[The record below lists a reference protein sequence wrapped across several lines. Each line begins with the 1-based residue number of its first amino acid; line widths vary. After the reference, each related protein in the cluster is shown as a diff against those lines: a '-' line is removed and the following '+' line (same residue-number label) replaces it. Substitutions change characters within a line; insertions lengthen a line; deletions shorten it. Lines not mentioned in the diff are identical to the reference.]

1 MSRHVTARQMEHL
14 EEVNQVFQG
23 EEVVVVV
30 QLAEEDMGDMERVIS
45 RYRAMQKC

>member
-1 MSRHVTARQMEHL
+1 MEHL

-30 QLAEEDMGDMERVIS
+30 QLAEEDTGDMERVI
-45 RYRAMQKC
+45 RRNRAMQKC

>member
-1 MSRHVTARQMEHL
+1 MEHL

-30 QLAEEDMGDMERVIS
+30 QLAEEDMGDMERGIK
-45 RYRAMQKC
+45 RKRAMQKC